1 MKRTSILAAL
11 LLALFFSQLGC
22 GGPAIGDLKTL
33 QISAGSTNLVGEGG
47 TLQLSVVG
55 RYSSGDTKDL
65 SNAVTYVVTP
75 QGTDANGT
83 ALAAPP
89 QTITVS
95 TTGLV
100 TAVAPFVCTWVD
112 VGTSTTASWALSGSY
127 QIVGT
132 FHGISS
138 QPIFISVA
146 AAVGSNSGGNNPN
159 LACGPTT

>member
-1 MKRTSILAAL
+1 MKRTSILAGL
-11 LLALFFSQLGC
+11 LLALVFFQLGC
-22 GGPAIGDLKTL
+22 GGPAVGDLKTL
-33 QISAGSTNLVGEGG
+33 QISANSTNLVGEGG
-47 TLQLSVVG
+47 TLQLSVTG
-55 RYSSGDTKDL
+55 KYSSGDTRDL
-65 SNAVTYVVTP
+65 SNVVTYIVTP

-83 ALAAPP
+83 ALSAPP

-112 VGTSTTASWALSGSY
+112 VGTSSTASWAISGSY
-127 QIVGT
+127 EIVAT

-146 AAVGSNSGGNNPN
+146 AAVGSNSGGNNPT
-159 LACGPTT
+159 LACGPTS